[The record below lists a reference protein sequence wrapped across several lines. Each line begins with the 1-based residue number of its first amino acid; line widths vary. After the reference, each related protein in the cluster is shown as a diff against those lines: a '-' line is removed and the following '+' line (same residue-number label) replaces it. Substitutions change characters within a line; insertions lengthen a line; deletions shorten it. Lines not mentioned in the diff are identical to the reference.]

1 MIEKKIPID
10 MIIIV
15 MILIPSQVDIRAPPS
30 ISSHSPASIE
40 VEKGQV
46 CNEFVK
52 KQNKK
57 IMLMMTLIIKIIL
70 TIPYFQ
76 DVTLSCKGTGSPR
89 PAIKWTRDPEVG
101 LEDGVDRKLWE

>member
-1 MIEKKIPID
+1 MIDKTSTID
-10 MIIIV
+10 MIIII

-46 CNEFVK
+46 CNEIVK
-52 KQNKK
+52 K
-57 IMLMMTLIIKIIL
+57 MMMRTMTIIIEMML

-101 LEDGVDRKLWE
+101 LEDDVDRKLWE